1 MHSREEVSPEN
12 TIYCPGSSYPVIKHG
27 IFSILHLQI
36 GISNQGNQGF
46 TTRETR
52 GIYNP
57 PFIVDF
63 PKHTNL
69 QLGIYNK
76 QILVG
81 GFNPPEKYDFVSWDD
96 DIPNC
101 FWKVINFHGSSH
113 HQPDYGNFIN
123 PTVKPQCFFSDLWKQ
138 PYEVAKR
145 SGMAN
150 NYEVGL
156 QLVQSH

>member
-1 MHSREEVSPEN
+1 VSDFFWPRATWQN
-12 TIYCPGSSYPVIKHG
+12 QQKIRYVPDIPVA
-27 IFSILHLQI
+27 S
-36 GISNQGNQGF
+36 
-46 TTRETR
+46 
-52 GIYNP
+52 
-57 PFIVDF
+57 
-63 PKHTNL
+63 
-69 QLGIYNK
+69 
-76 QILVG
+76 LVG

-156 QLVQSH
+156 